1 MYVACEHAAGVSGS
15 SACARPQVNASSLR
29 HKKHVYIYI
38 FVYIY
43 MYIYVCSS
51 SHYDAMNTG
60 IFSSE
65 VLGFSSDVLICA
77 CICTGAH

>member
-1 MYVACEHAAGVSGS
+1 
-15 SACARPQVNASSLR
+15 
-29 HKKHVYIYI
+29 
-38 FVYIY
+38 